1 MKNKITNI
9 AIGGFDGMHLAHQEV
24 FKYLDDNGG
33 IVVIESGY
41 ANLTPK
47 TYRAKFTKLP
57 IFYYPLQNI
66 KHLDGIEF
74 IRLLKEEFCNLCK
87 IVVGYDFRFGK
98 DAKYSAYDLKKLFDQ
113 DVIIVKEFRLDGV
126 SIHSRVI
133 RNYLLNGNIKLA
145 NKFLGHNYFLVGTMI
160 KGQGLGHKEL
170 VPTINLDVK
179 DFLIPDFGVYATK
192 TTIDNKQYLSATFI
206 GNKISIN
213 NQFSVETYII
223 DEEIYP
229 INKAITIEFF
239 DKIRD
244 IVKFDSLQKLKN
256 QILSDIK
263 LIKTNFKG

>member
-98 DAKYSAYDLKKLFDQ
+98 DAKYSAYDLKKLFDK

-126 SIHSRVI
+126 SVHSRVI
-133 RNYLLNGNIKLA
+133 RSYLRDGNIKNDGIHPSVVFNFGPIRVPEKEYFMMGDNRDHSNDSRFWGTVPYSLIVG
-145 NKFLGHNYFLVGTMI
+145 KPWFVYFSWDDNYEIRWNRVG
-160 KGQGLGHKEL
+160 K
-170 VPTINLDVK
+170 
-179 DFLIPDFGVYATK
+179 
-192 TTIDNKQYLSATFI
+192 
-206 GNKISIN
+206 
-213 NQFSVETYII
+213 SVETL
-223 DEEIYP
+223 EKEL
-229 INKAITIEFF
+229 N
-239 DKIRD
+239 
-244 IVKFDSLQKLKN
+244 N
-256 QILSDIK
+256 
-263 LIKTNFKG
+263 